1 MLLFLP
7 YTTLLSFLWIPCG
20 TQDSPWIIKA
30 PRPHLT
36 SLNNEATLLP
46 CPGLCSSHTHGPAK
60 SEAGGRQPGHRSPP
74 GVTLT
79 LFFWNTVCSL
89 HTQSPVTQLFLHWS
103 PRIFHLC
110 FPRHT
115 DYARVASLLCAQVC
129 YTLPGR
135 THACSFPY
143 AFI

>member
-46 CPGLCSSHTHGPAK
+46 CPGLCEALKHLLRGLCVSRQAW
-60 SEAGGRQPGHRSPP
+60 AGGVSDPP
-74 GVTLT
+74 QGSALAPFFVLT
-79 LFFWNTVCSL
+79 L
-89 HTQSPVTQLFLHWS
+89 SPVLGDTAGGHVQTMQSSLQ
-103 PRIFHLC
+103 PRTAG
-110 FPRHT
+110 PN
-115 DYARVASLLCAQVC
+115 
-129 YTLPGR
+129 
-135 THACSFPY
+135 
-143 AFI
+143 